1 VIQKGRSP
9 VDKIFRAL
17 FFLNKKN
24 AMAKKKLPLDE
35 EKIMRVMKKLIEIV
49 FKYEDLLE
57 SKRYKE
63 DMAELM
69 ILKSDKEVLEYLNGI
84 K

>member
-1 VIQKGRSP
+1 
-9 VDKIFRAL
+9 
-17 FFLNKKN
+17 
-24 AMAKKKLPLDE
+24 MAKKKLPLDE